1 MSLKQK
7 TDNLIDRMV
16 ENRGTLLRYF
26 AVAVVCALLRW
37 AAEAFFRAAEQPRNA
52 AQLLA
57 WCLWTPLMYL
67 GCKFIVF
74 RRREPHIYALLKQIL
89 IFIMVSG
96 AVYFIREVLIGL
108 VAAVT
113 LNGAIALTV
122 GGALAEIVCLF
133 AVFTVFSQKKKR

>member
-1 MSLKQK
+1 
-7 TDNLIDRMV
+7 MV

-26 AVAVVCALLRW
+26 LTALVLALARW
-37 AAEAFFRAAEQPRNA
+37 AADAFFRAAGQPQNA

-57 WCLWTPLMYL
+57 WCLWTPLMYV

-74 RRREPHIYALLKQIL
+74 RTRAPHIFALLKQIV
-89 IFIMVSG
+89 IFVMVSG

-108 VAAVT
+108 LAAVT
-113 LNGAIALTV
+113 LNGALAFTL